1 MKKELERLALH
12 CRKKEVEHSTIGL
25 WKKELERRAP
35 AFWKTELGKVVDEA
49 DSGKKAEKIFA
60 TAAMAGIV
68 LFFSVFLAATVL
80 PQAKTSSV
88 FYITI
93 VSLAV
98 FFAPFFFVFLF
109 FWYRFEQRKRE
120 KEKQSADVLLAA
132 SSLPIGAKAE
142 ELLMLA
148 SSDDFGLLGKEF
160 ETARRELDAGV
171 PLEDSLIH
179 VKQRCGSVSIGR
191 MVDLL
196 VVGVQSGADL
206 SLVFR
211 ETAEDLLETQGLLE
225 ERQAALV
232 IEKYTILVAGGVVV
246 PMILGLVFGLVQK
259 MDFGLLSGLEI
270 GLSSQMRKELLQ
282 YSNWGTLA
290 YLAEYGILAGIFTG
304 LQEGNWKK
312 GVLYAL
318 VLVPLGLTVFWLA
331 AG

>member
-1 MKKELERLALH
+1 MMKEELKRSTPDRWTKELEQLAPL
-12 CRKKEVEHSTIGL
+12 L
-25 WKKELERRAP
+25 WKKELE
-35 AFWKTELGKVVDEA
+35 KIIDEA

-60 TAAMAGIV
+60 TCAIAGIV
-68 LFFSVFLAATVL
+68 LFFSVFLAAIVL
-80 PQAKTSSV
+80 PQAKTISI
-88 FYITI
+88 FYITG
-93 VSLAV
+93 VSLAG
-98 FFAPFFFVFLF
+98 FLAPFFFVFLF

-120 KEKQSADVLLAA
+120 KESQSADVLLAA
-132 SSLPIGAKAE
+132 SSLPTGAKAE
-142 ELLMLA
+142 ELLLLA

-171 PLEDSLIH
+171 SLEDSLIH

-232 IEKYTILVAGGVVV
+232 IEKYTILVAGGIVV
-246 PMILGLVFGLVQK
+246 PLILGLVFGLVQK
-259 MDFGLLSGLEI
+259 MDFELLSNLEI
-270 GLSSQMRKELLQ
+270 GLTSQTRKELLQ
-282 YSNWGTLA
+282 FSNWGTLA
-290 YLAEYGILAGIFTG
+290 YLAEYGVLAGIFVG

-318 VLVPLGLTVFWLA
+318 ALVPLGLAVFGLA
-331 AG
+331 AGGG